1 MCKDFSL
8 VLVTNHHVAFTLHV
22 LVFKYKELKSP
33 EDHKVVQAFIIYPH
47 QYNCVGK
54 TGASQILVYFVPALC
69 THNTVTQC
77 KFLLYFTQRSTVSFE
92 LFVILS

>member
-8 VLVTNHHVAFTLHV
+8 VLVTNHHVAFVLHV

-33 EDHKVVQAFIIYPH
+33 EAHKVVQAFIIYTH

-54 TGASQILVYFVPALC
+54 TGASQILVYFVHTLC
-69 THNTVTQC
+69 THYTVT
-77 KFLLYFTQRSTVSFE
+77 
-92 LFVILS
+92 LSANFSCTSLKEALSVLNSL